1 MPLLNENIFLT
12 KDKMLW
18 LILNDLETAKML
30 FHTNSF
36 ALFAVHLDTEVEYMI
51 TEEFE
56 LDDLFKTDISIC
68 IELIKF
74 ERLIY
79 KLHDND

>member
-1 MPLLNENIFLT
+1 MIFFKQT
-12 KDKMLW
+12 
-18 LILNDLETAKML
+18 E
-30 FHTNSF
+30 
-36 ALFAVHLDTEVEYMI
+36 TEVEYMI